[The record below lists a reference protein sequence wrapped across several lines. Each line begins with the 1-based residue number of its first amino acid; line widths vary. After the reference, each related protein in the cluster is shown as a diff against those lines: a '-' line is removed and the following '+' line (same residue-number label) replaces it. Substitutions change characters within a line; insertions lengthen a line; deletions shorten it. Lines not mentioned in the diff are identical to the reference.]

1 MYFLSVRKNFCFED
15 FGSPRDISVGRR
27 CGWRLWPSPPS
38 RRRNCRP
45 HLPIFSPFF
54 PELPS
59 RFLNE
64 SNLFNHLE
72 KSINTINISNVK
84 SVSRKKIKSLQNNL
98 SIDVIEPSCLDVL
111 YNVTMSQ
118 CPTPLLV
125 LCF

>member
-1 MYFLSVRKNFCFED
+1 MKSILRIKFVFFSVRKSFCFED

-64 SNLFNHLE
+64 SNLFKSPRKIYKYYKYLKCQECIE
-72 KSINTINISNVK
+72 KKNKISSKQFIN
-84 SVSRKKIKSLQNNL
+84 
-98 SIDVIEPSCLDVL
+98 
-111 YNVTMSQ
+111 
-118 CPTPLLV
+118 
-125 LCF
+125 